1 MRLQFGTL
9 LLSALAVS
17 TMSAQTPTA
26 AQDIYSSNGGS
37 TLASGA
43 TVVYNFGSW
52 HAGASEGDI
61 SLMSP
66 LFEQMLADNATSFV
80 EGLTAEVDGFSV
92 SWNSIDK
99 QITVNCKSENLGR
112 TSVLIATM
120 DGATRGMV
128 NIDQSPAVI
137 SMSDYT
143 PGIYAIAVAVD
154 GKLIKTFKINLK

>member
-17 TMSAQTPTA
+17 TMSAQTPTVS
-26 AQDIYSSNGGS
+26 QDIYSVNGGA
-37 TLASGA
+37 TLTTGE

-52 HAGASEGDI
+52 HAGEAVGDV

-66 LFEQMLADNATSFV
+66 LFEQMLADNATSMV
-80 EGLTAEVDGFSV
+80 EGVTAEIDGFSV
-92 SWNSIDK
+92 SWNSVDK
-99 QITVNCKSENLGR
+99 QITVNCKSENLGH

-120 DGATRGMV
+120 DGATRGLV
-128 NIDQSPAVI
+128 NIDQTPATI
-137 SMSDYT
+137 SMSDYA
-143 PGIYAIAVAVD
+143 PGIYAVAVAVD